1 MARRQIIVHGV
12 QLFVLEKGRL
22 AEGQS
27 LRCKG
32 ASEACQLAEEKVRIG
47 RAIGAAAFTRTIADP
62 DFDDGA
68 EPTTLAT
75 FGQVPPEVAERLPF

>member
-1 MARRQIIVHGV
+1 M
-12 QLFVLEKGRL
+12 
-22 AEGQS
+22 
-27 LRCKG
+27 
-32 ASEACQLAEEKVRIG
+32 AEEKVRIG